1 MLNHLYIAEGIG
13 GFFWIIVVIAS
24 IAGQIAKA
32 SKRTKQR
39 QQEGNASHPPE
50 PRRNAEP
57 VAPEDQ
63 LQDFLRSL
71 TGQPPQGPHPVAPV
85 PAPVAQKPRKR
96 QTSLKRKRQSLRQ
109 KKKALPRTHQKTAK
123 AIVPEFCPDPTV
135 HPAVAPPV
143 MPIQPPMTT
152 RRSSTG
158 PALKRISAL
167 GALRSAIVWRE
178 ILGPPVA
185 LRQTSTPQ

>member
-13 GFFWIIVVIAS
+13 GFFWIIVVLAS

-32 SKRTKQR
+32 SKRTKQS

-57 VAPEDQ
+57 VPPEDQ

-71 TGQPPQGPHPVAPV
+71 TGQPPQEPHPVAPV
-85 PAPVAQKPRKR
+85 AHKPRQR

-109 KKKALPRTHQKTAK
+109 KKKAQPRTNQKTAK

-135 HPAVAPPV
+135 HPA

-152 RRSSTG
+152 RRPSSTD

-167 GALRSAIVWRE
+167 GTLRSAIVWRE
-178 ILGPPVA
+178 VLGPPVA

>member
-13 GFFWIIVVIAS
+13 GFLWVIVVIAS

-32 SKRTKQR
+32 SKRSKQK

-71 TGQPPQGPHPVAPV
+71 TGQPPQEPRPVAPV
-85 PAPVAQKPRKR
+85 PAPVVQKPRKR
-96 QTSLKRKRQSLRQ
+96 QTSLKRKKQSLRQ
-109 KKKALPRTHQKTAK
+109 KKKAQPRIKRQTAN

-135 HPAVAPPV
+135 HPV

-152 RRSSTG
+152 RRPSSTD